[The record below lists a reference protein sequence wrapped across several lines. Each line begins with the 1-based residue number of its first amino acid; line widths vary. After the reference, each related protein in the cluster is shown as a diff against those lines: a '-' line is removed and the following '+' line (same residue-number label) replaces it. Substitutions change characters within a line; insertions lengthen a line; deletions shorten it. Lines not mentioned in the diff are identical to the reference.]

1 MAEEYDV
8 SKEEILIK
16 LKRQFDGYHF
26 SRRMR
31 GVYNPFS
38 ILRAFKEMLIDDYW
52 FQTGSPSY
60 LVRLLAHSDE
70 ISTNW
75 WENIILP
82 RISTT
87 IRQP

>member
-8 SKEEILIK
+8 SKEDMLIK

-52 FQTGSPSY
+52 
-60 LVRLLAHSDE
+60 LKRVRPPIWFAC
-70 ISTNW
+70 
-75 WENIILP
+75 
-82 RISTT
+82 
-87 IRQP
+87 